1 MRWVLG
7 TELEA
12 SVRVSSAPDCP
23 AVPLAPVFSFCTLL
37 IMHRLTWNN
46 YFIIILLCITS
57 GIENKRQPAFDDFF
71 IIIIIFVVVPLTP
84 LL

>member
-1 MRWVLG
+1 MVVRWVLG

-23 AVPLAPVFSFCTLL
+23 AVPLAPIFSFCTLL
-37 IMHRLTWNN
+37 ILHRLTWNI
-46 YFIIILLCITS
+46 YFIIILLCITL
-57 GIENKRQPAFDDFF
+57 GIENKCQPAFCDLLLLL
-71 IIIIIFVVVPLTP
+71 FVVLLIP